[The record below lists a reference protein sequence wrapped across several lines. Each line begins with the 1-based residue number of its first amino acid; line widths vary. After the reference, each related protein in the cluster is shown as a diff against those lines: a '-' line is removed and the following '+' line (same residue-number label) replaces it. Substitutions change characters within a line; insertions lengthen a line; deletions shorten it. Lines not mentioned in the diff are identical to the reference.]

1 MGKKLVKVARLV
13 LKEQV
18 AVPTIR
24 VAADVHVMKMHLL
37 VISLQETI
45 K

>member
-13 LKEQV
+13 LKEPV
-18 AVPTIR
+18 AALITR

-37 VISLQETI
+37 AISLQEKI

>member
-1 MGKKLVKVARLV
+1 MGKRLVKIARLV
-13 LKEQV
+13 QKEPV
-18 AVPTIR
+18 AAHTTR

-37 VISLQETI
+37 VISLRERL

>member
-1 MGKKLVKVARLV
+1 MGKRLLKVAKLVRKEPVAAR
-13 LKEQV
+13 
-18 AVPTIR
+18 TTR